1 MTSEARTERILCTR
15 CVMDSTAREFKPN
28 DKKGCN
34 FCERASNALA
44 EGREGNNRDL
54 EKLVEDIKSSGR
66 GKDYDCIVGVSG
78 GLDSS
83 YALHKCVELG
93 LRPLAVHMD
102 NGWNSSEAANNIS
115 NLVTALDLD
124 LFTYVTDWNTQ
135 KNLQKA
141 FFDADVIDIELI
153 YDNCLLAVCYQ
164 QAQKYGVKYI
174 LGGNNNA
181 TEGVKIPREW
191 AALDKWDATNIRSI
205 AKSHGVRLGDFPLFS
220 NFDWLV
226 DRVVR
231 KIKWVAILDFLPSY
245 NKQVATDLLSSKY
258 GYRPYSTKHFEN
270 VFTRFYQG
278 YILPKKFGVD
288 KRKPHLSSLVIS
300 GQMTRD
306 EALRLLQGDSGYPQ
320 RQAELDM
327 AYVLTKMS
335 MSQEDFDDY
344 MARPRREHAEWGTD
358 WIRKTLWPILT
369 KLNQVLR
376 SGRPL

>member
-1 MTSEARTERILCTR
+1 
-15 CVMDSTAREFKPN
+15 MDSSAREFELIETG
-28 DKKGCN
+28 GCN
-34 FCERASNALA
+34 FCEGAISFLAQDETVSKKNLQDLVQQIKAS
-44 EGREGNNRDL
+44 G
-54 EKLVEDIKSSGR
+54 I

-124 LFTYVTDWNTQ
+124 LFTFVTDWNTQ

-153 YDNCLLAVCYQ
+153 YDNCMLAVCYQ
-164 QAQKYGVKYI
+164 QARKYGVKYI
-174 LGGNNNA
+174 LGGNNKD

-191 AALDKWDATNIRSI
+191 AAPDKWDATNIRSI
-205 AKSHGVRLGDFPLFS
+205 AKSYGVQIGDFPLYS
-220 NFDWLV
+220 NLNWLV
-226 DRVVR
+226 DRILR
-231 KIKWVAILDFLPSY
+231 KIQWVAILDLFPAY
-245 NKQVATDLLSSKY
+245 NKQIATELLSSKY

-278 YILPKKFGVD
+278 YILPRKFGVD

-300 GQMTRD
+300 GQTTRE
-306 EALRLLQGDSGYPQ
+306 EALRLIEGDSDYPQ

-335 MSQEDFDDY
+335 ISQGDFDYY
-344 MARPRREHAEWGTD
+344 MARPRREHDEWSTD
-358 WIRKTLWPILT
+358 WIRKSLWPILT
-369 KLNQVLR
+369 KLNQLLR
-376 SGRPL
+376 SGKPL